1 MLARRVGMRSTERKA
16 EAMSTTNLMT
26 TQLGDLVAAVID
38 EAEQYSKDPREV
50 SRLAAKVVTR
60 IVRRGG
66 KPPKPER

>member
-1 MLARRVGMRSTERKA
+1 
-16 EAMSTTNLMT
+16 MSTTNLMT